1 MKGTTSDPGHSG
13 EGKRAKPH
21 ELTRRGFLLAG
32 AGLFA
37 AGFGGRPQVAR
48 AQPSLGSLDVFSR
61 GYPHALYGRSVEDT
75 ARSGE
80 LTYDEF
86 EKKYMPLDG
95 IVGKVL
101 NEAHYYTGKNNLRWF
116 TDFKADHP
124 SKMVLLHYNGTG
136 RRVTDEALSRF
147 FPGHFL
153 YYRGT
158 NLSGPVTTRTQ
169 TVLPVVDTSVFAMK
183 RHSTSVADDIAV
195 APVGAGGV
203 PDWERAEHVRLV
215 RINRRDSTITVRR
228 GLYGSRQ
235 RTFARGS
242 YLAAHVTTGPYAYE
256 DTPENNVPLW
266 SYNFSSECPRD
277 IRGRNCGDMLAAYLG
292 GKLGP
297 GGELETFDGIVF
309 DVFSWV
315 IRFGNPI
322 AQIDTNTD
330 GRADA
335 GVIGGVNT
343 VSLGVLSFF
352 EQLRLRLPDKVLVAD
367 GHVPA
372 ESQRAFGLLNGMES
386 EGYPDKYDFILDHL
400 SKGENMFGYWKAN
413 SASPSLNFVNFR
425 YKQKNPAIARNTFV
439 EPNLTEDRS
448 YEKMRLAL
456 ASSLFTDTA
465 TTFVMLWLP
474 PDVTWTETGTN
485 VRICDELCKG
495 TEQER
500 HWLGQPLRPA
510 VHLAAA
516 APDLFGGEGQS
527 WSGAFVGRFEGD
539 GIAFSRQA
547 AGPTMAVALTGSGA
561 GMSFALP
568 GVEVPGADLFV
579 SLRLRAEPLG
589 SFPASVP
596 RRVDLGAATP
606 GAAVAPQNWEFTWA
620 GTDPFEASFYFQ
632 NVGPGTV
639 DLSFEVEGARP
650 VYLERMT
657 AHSATDG
664 RYREYEGGIVFAN
677 PSTRSCTFGLNALF
691 PGASLR
697 RIRGSATQDPATNN
711 GSLLGGQLVLPPKDG
726 LFVTRSVT

>member
-1 MKGTTSDPGHSG
+1 MKGTRSDPGHSG
-13 EGKRAKPH
+13 EGKRATPN

-32 AGLFA
+32 LLA
-37 AGFGGRPQVAR
+37 AGFGGRPRVAR

-101 NEAHYYTGKNNLRWF
+101 NEAHDYSGKNNLRWF

-183 RHSTSVADDIAV
+183 RHNTSVADDIAV

-228 GLYGSRQ
+228 GMYGSRQ

-322 AQIDTNTD
+322 AQIDANTD

-439 EPNLTEDRS
+439 EPNLSEDRS

-500 HWLGQPLRPA
+500 HWLGQPLGPA

-516 APDLFGGEGQS
+516 APDLFGGRGRAGPVPSSGASRAKGSPSPGRPPGRRWRSLLLAPARGCRSCCPAWRCRARTSSSPCASGQS
-527 WSGAFVGRFEGD
+527 HSE
-539 GIAFSRQA
+539 
-547 AGPTMAVALTGSGA
+547 
-561 GMSFALP
+561 
-568 GVEVPGADLFV
+568 
-579 SLRLRAEPLG
+579 

-632 NVGPGTV
+632 NVGPGRST
-639 DLSFEVEGARP
+639 
-650 VYLERMT
+650 Y
-657 AHSATDG
+657 
-664 RYREYEGGIVFAN
+664 
-677 PSTRSCTFGLNALF
+677 PSR
-691 PGASLR
+691 LR
-697 RIRGSATQDPATNN
+697 AQDPCI
-711 GSLLGGQLVLPPKDG
+711 
-726 LFVTRSVT
+726 